1 MNIYK
6 VKRIL
11 FISLMITILVSSS
24 MQIVYA
30 ATASE
35 LQQQQNELDKQIEK
49 TASEIAG
56 VKEQMT
62 EQLTK
67 INQLNSEISNYD
79 DEISDL
85 QTKIDNLTT
94 EISQKQASIE
104 EQEEKYAIQKELLD
118 KRLIA
123 LYESGSTSY
132 LDLLLSSDGLSD
144 FISKYYIISTIA
156 ESDQELLNKIETI
169 KNQIIEEKAYL
180 VSAQEEIIT
189 SQSELSN
196 KKNLLENSKS
206 QKQAIVS
213 NLSAEEKVLQE
224 QLDEFE
230 EDKKQIQRDLAALAA
245 KNGNITP
252 VAPSAAG
259 YISPLAG
266 KTKANITTGYGSYSW
281 GGTHSGVDFSCAAGT
296 AIYAVKSGTVVI
308 STALRNSRGAYKS
321 YGEYVVIDHHD
332 GTMTLYA
339 HMYSGS
345 RMVSP
350 GQSVS
355 QGQQIG
361 KVGSTGNSTGN
372 HLHFE
377 VRINGKPVNPTPYL
391 P

>member
-1 MNIYK
+1 MNIK
-6 VKRIL
+6 ELKRIL
-11 FISLMITILVSSS
+11 FISLMIIILVLSC
-24 MQIVYA
+24 MQIAYA
-30 ATASE
+30 ASASE
-35 LQQQQNELDKQIEK
+35 LKQQQNDLDEQIQK

-67 INQLNSEISNYD
+67 INELNSEISDYD
-79 DEISDL
+79 NEISDL
-85 QTKIDNLTT
+85 QTRIDNLNT

-104 EQEEKYAIQKELLD
+104 EQEEKYAIQKDLLD
-118 KRLIA
+118 KRLVA
-123 LYESGSTSY
+123 LYETGSTSY

-156 ESDQELLNKIETI
+156 ESDQELLTKIENI

-180 VSAQEEIIT
+180 ESAQKEIAA
-189 SQSELSN
+189 SQQEISN
-196 KKNLLENSKS
+196 KRTLLANSRS
-206 QKQAIVS
+206 QKQSIVS
-213 NLSAEEKVLQE
+213 NLSAEEKALND
-224 QLDEFE
+224 QLEEFE
-230 EDKKQIQRDLAALAA
+230 EDKRKIQSELAAIAA

-259 YISPLAG
+259 YISPLSG
-266 KTKANITTGYGSYSW
+266 KTKANITCGYGAYK
-281 GGTHSGVDFSCAAGT
+281 GHTGADFRSASGT
-296 AIYAVKSGTVVI
+296 AIYAVKSGTVI
-308 STALRNSRGAYKS
+308 TSTALRNSSGGYKS
-321 YGEYVVIDHHD
+321 YGEYIVIDHHD

-339 HMYSGS
+339 HMYPGS

-350 GQSVS
+350 GENVS

-361 KVGSTGNSTGN
+361 KVGTTGNSTGN

-377 VRINGKPVNPTPYL
+377 VRINGRPVNPAPYL

>member
-1 MNIYK
+1 MNIK
-6 VKRIL
+6 ELKRIL
-11 FISLMITILVSSS
+11 FISLMITILLLSC
-24 MQIVYA
+24 MQIAYA
-30 ATASE
+30 ASASE
-35 LQQQQNELDKQIEK
+35 LKQQQNDLDEQIQK

-67 INQLNSEISNYD
+67 INELNSEISDYD
-79 DEISDL
+79 NEISDL
-85 QTKIDNLTT
+85 QTRIDNLNT

-104 EQEEKYAIQKELLD
+104 EQEEKYAVQKDLLD
-118 KRLIA
+118 KRLVA
-123 LYESGSTSY
+123 LYETGSTSY

-156 ESDQELLNKIETI
+156 ESDQELLTKIENI

-180 VSAQEEIIT
+180 ESAQKEIAT
-189 SQSELSN
+189 SQQEISN
-196 KKNLLENSKS
+196 KRSLLANSRS
-206 QKQAIVS
+206 QKQSIVS
-213 NLSAEEKVLQE
+213 NLSAEEKALND
-224 QLDEFE
+224 QLEEFE
-230 EDKKQIQRDLAALAA
+230 EDKRKIQSELAAIAA

-259 YISPLAG
+259 YISPLSG
-266 KTKANITTGYGSYSW
+266 KTKANITCGYGAYR
-281 GGTHSGVDFSCAAGT
+281 GHTGADFRSASGT
-296 AIYAVKSGTVVI
+296 AIYAVKSGTVI
-308 STALRNSRGAYKS
+308 TSKALRNSSGGYKS
-321 YGEYVVIDHHD
+321 YGEYIVIDHHD

-339 HMYSGS
+339 HMYPDS

-350 GQSVS
+350 GESVS

-361 KVGSTGNSTGN
+361 KVGTTGNSTGN

-377 VRINGKPVNPTPYL
+377 VRINGRPVNPAPYL

>member
-1 MNIYK
+1 MNIK
-6 VKRIL
+6 ELKRIL
-11 FISLMITILVSSS
+11 FISLMIVILVLSC

-30 ATASE
+30 ASASE
-35 LQQQQNELDKQIEK
+35 LEKQQDDLDEQIQK

-56 VKEQMT
+56 VKEQMS

-79 DEISDL
+79 NEISDL
-85 QTKIDNLTT
+85 QTRIDNLNI

-104 EQEEKYAIQKELLD
+104 EQEKKYAIQKDLLD
-118 KRLIA
+118 KRLVA
-123 LYESGSTSY
+123 LYETGSTSY

-156 ESDQELLNKIETI
+156 ESDQELLTKIETI
-169 KNQIIEEKAYL
+169 KNQIIEEQNYL
-180 VSAQEEIIT
+180 KSAQQELTT
-189 SQSELSN
+189 SQEQISSKRTALA
-196 KKNLLENSKS
+196 NSRS
-206 QKQAIVS
+206 QKQSIVS
-213 NLSAEEKVLQE
+213 NLSAEEKVLND
-224 QLDEFE
+224 QLEEFE
-230 EDKKQIQRDLAALAA
+230 EDKRRIQKELAAIAA

-266 KTKANITTGYGSYSW
+266 KTKANITCGFGAYS
-281 GGTHSGVDFSCAAGT
+281 GHSGADFSCASGT
-296 AIYAVKSGTVVI
+296 AIYAVKSGTVI
-308 STALRNSRGAYKS
+308 TSTALRNSRGAYKS

-339 HMYSGS
+339 HMYPGS
-345 RMVSP
+345 RMVSS

-361 KVGSTGNSTGN
+361 KVGTTGNSTGN

-377 VRINGKPVNPTPYL
+377 VRINGRPVNPAPYL

>member
-1 MNIYK
+1 MNIK
-6 VKRIL
+6 ELKRIL
-11 FISLMITILVSSS
+11 FISLMIIILVLSC
-24 MQIVYA
+24 MQIAYA
-30 ATASE
+30 TSASE
-35 LQQQQNELDKQIEK
+35 LEEKQNDLDAQIEK
-49 TASEIAG
+49 TETEIAG

-67 INQLNSEISNYD
+67 INELNA
-79 DEISDL
+79 EISDYDDAISEL

-94 EISQKQASIE
+94 EISQKQSSIE
-104 EQEEKYAIQKELLD
+104 EQEEKYAIQKDLLD
-118 KRLIA
+118 KRLVA

-156 ESDQELLNKIETI
+156 ESDQELLTKIETI
-169 KNQIIEEKAYL
+169 KNQIVEEKAYL
-180 VSAQEEIIT
+180 ESAQKELTTSQEEISSKRT
-189 SQSELSN
+189 SLAST
-196 KKNLLENSKS
+196 KS

-213 NLSAEEKVLQE
+213 NLSAEEKALQE

-230 EDKKQIQRDLAALAA
+230 EDKKQIQKELAAIAA

-259 YISPLAG
+259 YISPLSG
-266 KTKANITTGYGSYSW
+266 KTKANITTGYGAYA
-281 GGTHSGVDFSCAAGT
+281 GHTGVDFRASSGT
-296 AIYAVKSGTVVI
+296 AIYAVKAGTVVT
-308 STALRNSRGAYKS
+308 STALRNSSGGYKS

-339 HMYSGS
+339 HMYPGS

-361 KVGSTGNSTGN
+361 KVGTTGNSTGN

>member
-1 MNIYK
+1 MNIK
-6 VKRIL
+6 GLKRIL
-11 FISLMITILVSSS
+11 CISLMITILVLSC
-24 MQIVYA
+24 MQIAYA
-30 ATASE
+30 ATTSE
-35 LQQQQNELDKQIEK
+35 LQQQQSDLDEQIQKTEK
-49 TASEIAG
+49 EIAG
-56 VKEQMT
+56 VKEQMS

-67 INQLNSEISNYD
+67 IRELNAEIADYD
-79 DEISDL
+79 DAISEL

-104 EQEEKYAIQKELLD
+104 EQEEKYAIQKDLLD

-156 ESDQELLNKIETI
+156 ESDQELLAKIEAI

-180 VSAQEEIIT
+180 ESAQQELTT
-189 SQSELSN
+189 SQQEISN
-196 KKNLLENSKS
+196 KRTSLANSKS

-213 NLSAEEKVLQE
+213 NLSAEEKVLQD

-230 EDKKQIQRDLAALAA
+230 EDKKQIQRELAALAA

-259 YISPLAG
+259 YVSPLPG
-266 KTKANITTGYGSYSW
+266 RTKANITCGYGAYA
-281 GGTHSGVDFSCAAGT
+281 GHTGADFACPSGT
-296 AIYAVKSGTVVI
+296 AIYAVKSGTVVT
-308 STALRNSRGAYKS
+308 STAMRNGSGAYKS
-321 YGEYVVIDHHD
+321 YGEYIVIDHHD

-339 HMYSGS
+339 HMYPGS

-350 GQSVS
+350 GESVA

-361 KVGSTGNSTGN
+361 KVGTTGNSTGN

-377 VRINGKPVNPTPYL
+377 VRINGKAVNPTPYL

>member
-1 MNIYK
+1 MNIK
-6 VKRIL
+6 GLKRIL
-11 FISLMITILVSSS
+11 CISLMITILVLSC
-24 MQIVYA
+24 MQMVYA
-30 ATASE
+30 ATTSE
-35 LQQQQNELDKQIEK
+35 LQQQQNDLDEQIQK
-49 TASEIAG
+49 TETEIAG

-62 EQLTK
+62 EQLSK
-67 INQLNSEISNYD
+67 INVLNNEITNYD
-79 DEISDL
+79 NEISDL
-85 QTKIDNLTT
+85 QAKIDSLTV
-94 EISQKQASIE
+94 EIAQKEVSIK
-104 EQEEKYAIQKELLD
+104 EQEEKYAIQKDLLD
-118 KRLIA
+118 KRLVA

-144 FISKYYIISTIA
+144 FISKYYIVSTIA
-156 ESDQELLNKIETI
+156 ESDQELLAKIESI

-180 VSAQEEIIT
+180 ESAQKEIVASQEEIASKRSSLET
-189 SQSELSN
+189 S
-196 KKNLLENSKS
+196 KK

-230 EDKKQIQRDLAALAA
+230 EDKRQIQKELAALAA

-266 KTKANITTGYGSYSW
+266 KTKANITTGYGAYA
-281 GGTHSGVDFSCAAGT
+281 GHTGADFRAASGT
-296 AIYAVKSGTVVI
+296 AIYAVKAGTVVT
-308 STALRNSRGAYKS
+308 SKALRNGSGAYKS
-321 YGEYVVIDHHD
+321 YGEYIVIDHHD

-339 HMYSGS
+339 HMYPGS

-350 GQSVS
+350 GESVA

-361 KVGSTGNSTGN
+361 KVGTTGNSTGN

-377 VRINGKPVNPTPYL
+377 VRINGKAVNPTPYL

>member
-11 FISLMITILVSSS
+11 FISLMITILVLSS

-30 ATASE
+30 ASASE

-180 VSAQEEIIT
+180 VSAQEELIT

-213 NLSAEEKVLQE
+213 NLSAEEKVLQD

-230 EDKKQIQRDLAALAA
+230 EDKKQIQRELAALAA

-266 KTKANITTGYGSYSW
+266 KTKANITCGYGAYA
-281 GGTHSGVDFSCAAGT
+281 GHTGVDFACPSGT

>member
-1 MNIYK
+1 MNIK
-6 VKRIL
+6 ELKRIL
-11 FISLMITILVSSS
+11 FISLMITILVLSC
-24 MQIVYA
+24 MQIAYA
-30 ATASE
+30 ATTSE
-35 LQQQQNELDKQIEK
+35 LQQQQSDLDEQIQKTEK
-49 TASEIAG
+49 EIAG
-56 VKEQMT
+56 VQEQMS

-67 INQLNSEISNYD
+67 ISKLNAEIADYD
-79 DEISDL
+79 DAISEL

-94 EISQKQASIE
+94 EISQKQDSIE
-104 EQEEKYAIQKELLD
+104 EQEEKYAIQKDLLD
-118 KRLIA
+118 KRLVA

-156 ESDQELLNKIETI
+156 ESDQDLLAKIEAI

-180 VSAQEEIIT
+180 ESAQQELTT
-189 SQSELSN
+189 SQQEISN
-196 KKNLLENSKS
+196 KRTLLANSKS

-230 EDKKQIQRDLAALAA
+230 EDKKQIQKDLAAIAA

-266 KTKANITTGYGSYSW
+266 KTKANITCAYGAYAGHTGA
-281 GGTHSGVDFSCAAGT
+281 DFRSASGT
-296 AIYAVKSGTVVI
+296 AIYAVKSGTVVT
-308 STALRNSRGAYKS
+308 STALRNGSGVYKS
-321 YGEYVVIDHHD
+321 YGEYIVIDHHD

-339 HMYSGS
+339 HMYPGS
-345 RMVSP
+345 RMVSV
-350 GQSVS
+350 GDSVS

-361 KVGSTGNSTGN
+361 KVGTTGNSTGN

-377 VRINGKPVNPTPYL
+377 VRINGKPVNPAPYL